1 MNPARVA
8 STSDSST
15 TLWKLGQYQ
24 NPIAVTFGDLD
35 LLLCCFV
42 IAPSTLILAFYFW
55 TTPNVLKDRRRWH
68 LPPGPPGLP
77 FIGNILDLSDG
88 ERMRE
93 KALAWTKKY
102 GHVFHTKVGGADY
115 IWLSSPKAVR
125 DLMDKKSAIY
135 SSRPPAPLA
144 GDVAS
149 AGRRQLFMA
158 YGPRYRTVRKISHA
172 LLNITQSTKYQPV
185 QDLES
190 KQLLY
195 DLLHD
200 PEHFYDHNRRYSA
213 GVIISITYGHRIPNW
228 DNALARSVYKVVNN
242 MQNYASPGAWMVDTF
257 PSLQNF
263 PEIFFGNWRTFGKKC
278 FEHDSPIYLG
288 LWGNLKKEVD
298 TGKAKDC
305 FCKDFYESNPEK
317 QGLDTLQAAYQ
328 CGGLVEAGSETTSA
342 FLNTF
347 LLFATIH
354 PEVVQNGQEELDR
367 VVGSERY
374 PTWEDAPNL
383 PYIRAIIKEL
393 LRIRPPN
400 KIGMQHST
408 TEDDWY
414 EGMFIP
420 KGSLVMLNWWA
431 INYDPERWE
440 SPYEFKPERYLGYD
454 LPAAA
459 YLNVADPNQRDHVSY
474 GAGRRVCPGIHVAEN
489 SLYLNISRILWGFN
503 IKKKQVNGKEITP
516 SGDMVPGWMC
526 IPQPFECAIEVR
538 SAKHAKIIE
547 CIWAEAEAELE
558 PEEKLS

>member
-1 MNPARVA
+1 MELLAIPQVA
-8 STSDSST
+8 H
-15 TLWKLGQYQ
+15 LQPWQLIIGAIVFA
-24 NPIAVTFGDLD
+24 PIV
-35 LLLCCFV
+35 LLL
-42 IAPSTLILAFYFW
+42 SFYFW
-55 TTPNVLKDRRRWH
+55 TTPNILKDRRRWH
-68 LPPGPPGLP
+68 LPPGPRGLP
-77 FIGNILDLSDG
+77 FIGNFLDLADG
-88 ERMRE
+88 ETMRE
-93 KALAWTKKY
+93 NALAWTKQY
-102 GHVFHTKVGGADY
+102 GEVFHTKVGGADY

-125 DLMDKKSAIY
+125 DLMDKRSAIY

-149 AGRRQLFMA
+149 AGRRQLFMP
-158 YGPRYRTVRKISHA
+158 YGPGYRTVRKISHA
-172 LLNITQSTKYQPV
+172 LLSITQSTKYQPV

-213 GVIISITYGHRIPNW
+213 GVIISVTYGHRIPNW
-228 DNALARSVYKVVNN
+228 DNALARSIYKVVNN

-257 PSLQNF
+257 PSLQSF

-298 TGKAKDC
+298 AGKAKDC
-305 FCKDFYESNPEK
+305 FCKDFYQSNPEK

-342 FLNTF
+342 FLNSF
-347 LLFATIH
+347 LLFATLH
-354 PEVVQNGQEELDR
+354 PEVVEKGQEELDR
-367 VVGSERY
+367 VVGFERY

-393 LRIRPPN
+393 LRMRPPN
-400 KIGMQHST
+400 KIGMQHCT

-431 INYDPERWE
+431 INYDPNRWE
-440 SPYEFKPERYLGYD
+440 SPYEFKPERYFGYD

-459 YLNVADPNQRDHVSY
+459 YLNIADPTQRDHVSY

-489 SLYLNISRILWGFN
+489 SLYLNISRILWAFD
-503 IKKKQVNGKEITP
+503 IKKKRVGGKIIEP
-516 SGDMVPGWMC
+516 CADMVPGWMC
-526 IPQPFECAIEVR
+526 IPGPFECAITVR
-538 SAKHAKIIE
+538 SEKHAKIIE
-547 CIWAEAEAELE
+547 ALWAEAEAKLD
-558 PEEKLS
+558 PEENLLG